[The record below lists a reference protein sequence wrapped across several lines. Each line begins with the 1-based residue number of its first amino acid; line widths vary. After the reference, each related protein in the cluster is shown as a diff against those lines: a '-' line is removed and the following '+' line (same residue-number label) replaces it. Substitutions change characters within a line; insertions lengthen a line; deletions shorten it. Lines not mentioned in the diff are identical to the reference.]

1 MNYMFKILHQEEPD
15 GTTYTRPMVTFLDSI
30 TNSGK
35 LAADII
41 FHKDVDDIDNIIES
55 LRAQI
60 NSSIIEPYTWGYE
73 IYSVICDGEYCRCH
87 DNFSSTPEKL
97 ADAELILP
105 TSEVLQ
111 LMIDWRA
118 FVVKWRV
125 EYLGQDPALFV

>member
-1 MNYMFKILHQEEPD
+1 MNYIFKILEQEMPN
-15 GTTYTRPMVTFLDSI
+15 GSNFTMPNVIFLDNI
-30 TNSGK
+30 PNLGK
-35 LAADII
+35 FAADII
-41 FHKDVDDIDNIIES
+41 FHDDIKDIDQIIES
-55 LRAQI
+55 LHVQL
-60 NSSIIEPYTWGYE
+60 SSDNIEPYTWGYE

-125 EYLGQDPALFV
+125 EYLGQDPNLFV